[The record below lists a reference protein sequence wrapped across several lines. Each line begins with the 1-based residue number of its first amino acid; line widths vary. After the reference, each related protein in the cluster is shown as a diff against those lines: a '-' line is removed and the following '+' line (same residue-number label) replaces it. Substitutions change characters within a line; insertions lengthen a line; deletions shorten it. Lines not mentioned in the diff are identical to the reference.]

1 MKRFILTGREKS
13 AAGEVLTK
21 VRKAQTV
28 LRKEGKRS
36 GE

>member
-1 MKRFILTGREKS
+1 MERFILTGREKS
-13 AAGEVLTK
+13 AEGAVLTK

-28 LRKEGKRS
+28 LRKEGRRS